1 MPTRHPPRFQLAITL
16 AVSALAA
23 AACVELVD
31 HDTQHPAQGAAAVVP
46 VAIAFGE
53 PLAGPEPDD
62 LELVGR
68 SIASYDR

>member
-23 AACVELVD
+23 VACVELVD
-31 HDTQHPAQGAAAVVP
+31 HDTQHPAEGAAAVVP

-53 PLAGPEPDD
+53 PLASPEQAD

-68 SIASYDR
+68 SIANYDR